1 MQNFPYNIVLTSFR
15 NLFNC
20 KHFATIVK
28 ASGHYNMN
36 YKV

>member
-1 MQNFPYNIVLTSFR
+1 MQNFPYNIVLTSF
-15 NLFNC
+15 LIYLIVSI
-20 KHFATIVK
+20 FAIIVK